1 MFLKSEE
8 KRKLYAGNEQGRN
21 DWVHFWSYVSQVRA
35 WWLLLISKK
44 KKGGQKKMNSK
55 ASCQVHSYEWLMQNE
70 LNICYKV
77 QKYSAEA
84 QSFQVR

>member
-1 MFLKSEE
+1 MS
-8 KRKLYAGNEQGRN
+8 
-21 DWVHFWSYVSQVRA
+21 S
-35 WWLLLISKK
+35 LLILCQPSESLVAPTDFQEKERGAK
-44 KKGGQKKMNSK
+44 ERNSK